1 MIIGAEHSVLLECC
15 QHCLRAVC
23 LQVEVPQCW
32 VFTRSASEMPPKAKG
47 PLQRKTTT
55 LGKRPV
61 QDPAQVETS
70 VNRLEGCFR
79 RQQLQAQ
86 VEAGQRAAAA
96 LAAQRQTAPR
106 HPSDDDAMVVEDDA
120 PTLGHIFANSTQEDQ
135 DSFLQD
141 VAGMIWDEFMPKF
154 IEDVAHTFLFDAKK
168 ERDAQT
174 APSLAAVMI
183 PSVSSCGASMHTERL
198 GAKELVRQAKIV
210 HSKVAVPGA
219 KQFPAWKQAHP
230 WLERRTIKER
240 MLDGSEKE
248 HYALFCTLC
257 EKMQFVNGFTRSG
270 GCTTFKGEA
279 LQRHEMTKDH
289 KAAANAATGAAQL
302 QRGITRQIVLEV
314 RVPALVSCSL
324 LCSVHS

>member
-1 MIIGAEHSVLLECC
+1 
-15 QHCLRAVC
+15 
-23 LQVEVPQCW
+23 
-32 VFTRSASEMPPKAKG
+32 MPPKAKG
-47 PLQRKTTT
+47 PQQRKTTT

-96 LAAQRQTAPR
+96 LAAQGQTAPR
-106 HPSDDDAMVVEDDA
+106 HPSATDDDAMVVEEDCNDA
-120 PTLGHIFANSTQEDQ
+120 PTIGHILANSTQEDQ
-135 DSFLQD
+135 DRLLQD
-141 VAGMIWDEFMPKF
+141 VCNMIWDKF
-154 IEDVAHTFLFDAKK
+154 IEDVAHTVLFDAKK
-168 ERDAQT
+168 EQQAQT
-174 APSLAAVMI
+174 APCLAAVMI
-183 PSVSSCGASMHTERL
+183 PSVSTCGASMHTGRL
-198 GAKELVRQAKIV
+198 GTKELARQANIV
-210 HSKVAVPGA
+210 HSSTAVPGA

-257 EKMQFVNGFTRSG
+257 ENMKFVNGFTRSG

-324 LCSVHS
+324 LWNVHS